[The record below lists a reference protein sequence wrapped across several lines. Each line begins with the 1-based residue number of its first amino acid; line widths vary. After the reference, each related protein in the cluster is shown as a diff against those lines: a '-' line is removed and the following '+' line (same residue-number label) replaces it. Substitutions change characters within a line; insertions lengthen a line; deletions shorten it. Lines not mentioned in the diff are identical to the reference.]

1 MNETMDLFAWDAGNP
16 LITNLPEEKSFLEW
30 GTCLRYDPREKW
42 LGGLQ
47 SPRESH
53 FYTIEEVNIPTERS
67 IRFAVSAYTMLLVSL
82 RRRDPRLPHNR
93 RRIYEFAE
101 LSRGTL
107 GKELESMLWFSDGAT
122 GLILQGPTGCSKSHS
137 LDAFLR
143 LLPQVVEHGPNPD
156 CGWLSLKQ
164 LVYLKIPMPPDASR
178 GTLLYTMIKE
188 IDRVLGTNYA
198 PDVAKR
204 KTVGEKMVDVLQ
216 ILTVHRCGMLIL
228 EEVQVRN
235 VAPAVLGSEFV
246 ALFLRI
252 LNCGIPLVL
261 VGNPIAFGHVLDF
274 SQDLRRLTSAGM
286 FNFGP
291 VFDGDDPE
299 WKCDLV
305 PGIWNWTLLPKKDE
319 YIPNLSTLLYQR
331 TGGAHDFLVKYRRES
346 LIEAHRSGA
355 DSVSITHMDA
365 AFYSPSM
372 IGLHKLIACYVK
384 KDGGLLSSIS
394 DQPVGYLADMWDRER
409 TRRAAASPQKSTKAV
424 GVRQ

>member
-1 MNETMDLFAWDAGNP
+1 MNETMDLFAWDVGNP
-16 LITNLPEEKSFLEW
+16 LLVKLPEEKSFLEW
-30 GTCLRYDPREKW
+30 GASLRYDPREKW
-42 LGGLQ
+42 RRSRQ
-47 SPRESH
+47 VPRESH
-53 FYTIEEVNIPTERS
+53 FHTIEEVNIPTERS
-67 IRFAVSAYTMLLVSL
+67 IRFSLSAYSMLLVSL
-82 RRRDPRLPHNR
+82 RRRDPRLPQNR
-93 RRIYEFAE
+93 RRIYELAE
-101 LSRGTL
+101 LNRERL
-107 GKELESMLWFSDGAT
+107 GKELESMVWFSDGAT

-156 CGWLSLKQ
+156 CGWMALKQ

-178 GTLLYTMIKE
+178 STLLYTMVKE
-188 IDRVLGTNYA
+188 IDRLLETSYA
-198 PDVAKR
+198 ADVAKR
-204 KTVGEKMVDVLQ
+204 KTVGEKIVDVLQ
-216 ILTVHRCGMLIL
+216 ILMVHRCGMLIL

-235 VAPAVLGSEFV
+235 VAPVVLGSDFV

-291 VFDGDDPE
+291 VFDEEDPE
-299 WKCDLV
+299 WKSDLV
-305 PGIWNWTLLPKKDE
+305 PGIWSWTLLPKEDE
-319 YIPNLSTLLYQR
+319 YIPDLESLLYQR

-355 DSVSITHMDA
+355 DSVSLAHMNA

-372 IGLHKLIACYVK
+372 IGLHKLIACYVN
-384 KDGGLLSSIS
+384 KDDALLSSIS
-394 DQPVGYLADMWDRER
+394 DQPVGYLADMWARER
-409 TRRAAASPQKSTKAV
+409 ARRVATADQKRNQTP
-424 GVRQ
+424 

>member
-16 LITNLPEEKSFLEW
+16 LIAKLPEEKSFLEW
-30 GTCLRYDPREKW
+30 ATSLRYDPSEKW

-67 IRFAVSAYTMLLVSL
+67 IRLAVSAYTMLIVSL
-82 RRRDPRLPHNR
+82 RCRDPRLHHNR
-93 RRIYEFAE
+93 SRVYELAE
-101 LSRGTL
+101 LKREAL
-107 GKELESMLWFSDGAT
+107 GKELESLLWFSDGAT

-143 LLPQVVEHGPNPD
+143 LLPQVVDHGPNPD

-178 GTLLYTMIKE
+178 STLLYTMIKE
-188 IDRVLGTNYA
+188 IDRLLGTNYA
-198 PDVAKR
+198 ADVMKR
-204 KTVGEKMVDVLQ
+204 RTVGERIVDVLQ

-235 VAPAVLGSEFV
+235 VAPVVLGSEFV

-261 VGNPIAFGHVLDF
+261 VGNPIAFGHVLEF

-291 VFDGDDPE
+291 VYDEDDPE
-299 WKCDLV
+299 WKYDLV
-305 PGIWNWTLLPKKDE
+305 PGIWNWTLLRKRDAF
-319 YIPNLSTLLYQR
+319 IPNLDALLYQR
-331 TGGAHDFLVKYRRES
+331 TGGVHDFLVKYRREC

-355 DSVSITHMDA
+355 DSVSLVHMDA
-365 AFYSPSM
+365 AFFSPSM

-384 KDGGLLSSIS
+384 KDVTSLSSIS
-394 DQPVGYLADMWDRER
+394 DQPMGYLTDMWDGER
-409 TRRAAASPQKSTKAV
+409 ARRAASKKLMSSNV
-424 GVRQ
+424 MGERQ